1 MKVTVEE
8 GERRQKRKL
17 EQVQREEK
25 KGLGS
30 EEKEAADNIW
40 CQKWDGGPQNGR
52 GISRLP
58 GLNMTLGF
66 RRQSLSEY

>member
-1 MKVTVEE
+1 VKVTVEE

-40 CQKWDGGPQNGR
+40 CHGR

-66 RRQSLSEY
+66 RRQLLSEY